1 MTLALSEALILSR
14 DLLFK
19 LVCRNI
25 EVRVTILTREIFN
38 KRMYT

>member
-1 MTLALSEALILSR
+1 
-14 DLLFK
+14 LFK

-38 KRMYT
+38 ERTYT